1 MYGRKRR
8 AKYKSAY
15 LRKMRNSQKGKHT
28 IVEQLVNNSRRII
41 TRVMKIAKL
50 TQMSLPYNSI
60 KALNSNQVT
69 KELCLNLKIFII
81 KNSNSNEKKIGL
93 QKMTL

>member
-1 MYGRKRR
+1 
-8 AKYKSAY
+8 
-15 LRKMRNSQKGKHT
+15 
-28 IVEQLVNNSRRII
+28 
-41 TRVMKIAKL
+41 MKIAKL

-93 QKMTL
+93 